1 MSISENILYLGL
13 AFDKFDRLDFLD
25 DFLAGV
31 RSNYFNSELKPQS
44 GRDMRVVN
52 GNGFFFSYN
61 MENGEPLNWKV
72 NRNGVIY
79 QTAETLRNDCYRV
92 NVYNGEGVV
101 YKRHYFDFG
110 HKWLKSE
117 FLEKDNKYPVYT
129 LYPETIDGQ
138 PVIVQVFS
146 QSDSTVKTYLYPKSE
161 ITENDNFSVLAYTID
176 GFLYFNSV
184 PNNKFITRTEIHDDS
199 LSISDGFDFSSFDFN
214 MERNLNRSF
223 DIRTAQYL
231 SPQYNEPVQDT
242 SDVIVEIPTKT
253 AEELAVDIPE
263 EDVKLYPQDDSVPD
277 LNIESFGDSY
287 KYFGEV
293 DESNQRSG
301 KGRTV
306 TSSGTTAYEGEYLND
321 KRNGF
326 GAFYYKNGALNY
338 VGNWKDNARH
348 GFGVGFRGVD
358 GVSHVGKWNENV
370 PDGVGA
376 RFDRDGNFIFLGTY
390 VDGKKQGKG
399 ITLDSDG
406 GFILSEFVNDEV
418 VASYKIDDLLK

>member
-31 RSNYFNSELKPQS
+31 RSNYFNSELKPQT

-61 MENGEPLNWKV
+61 MVDGEPLNWKL

-79 QTAETLRNDCYRV
+79 QNAETLKNNCYRV
-92 NVYNGEGVV
+92 NVYNKDGVIF
-101 YKRHYFDFG
+101 KRHYFDYA

-117 FLEKDNKYPVYT
+117 FLESDNKYPIYT

-138 PVIVQVFS
+138 SVIVQVFS
-146 QSDSTVKTYLYPKSE
+146 QSDTTVKTYLYPKSE
-161 ITENDNFSVLAYTID
+161 ITENDELSVLAYTID

-184 PNNKFITRTEIHDDS
+184 PNNKFITRTEIHDNS
-199 LSISDGFDFSSFDFN
+199 VGRYDGFDFSPLDFN

-223 DIRTAQYL
+223 DITTAQYL
-231 SPQYNEPVQDT
+231 SSDNSEPEQVG
-242 SDVIVEIPTKT
+242 SDITIDESIETIEKIS
-253 AEELAVDIPE
+253 EDIPE
-263 EDVKLYPQDDSVPD
+263 EDVKIYPQDESVPD

-293 DESNQRSG
+293 DENNQRSG

-306 TSSGTTAYEGEYLND
+306 TSSGTTAYEGEYAHD

-348 GFGVGFRGVD
+348 GFGVGFRGID
-358 GVSHVGKWNENV
+358 GVSHVGKWHENA
-370 PDGVGA
+370 PNGIGA
-376 RFDRDGNFIFLGTY
+376 RFDKEGNFIFLGNY
-390 VDGKKQGKG
+390 IDGKKQGKG
-399 ITLDSDG
+399 ITLDADG
-406 GFILSEFVNDEV
+406 SFILSEFVNDEV
-418 VASYKIDDLLK
+418 AASYKIDDLLK